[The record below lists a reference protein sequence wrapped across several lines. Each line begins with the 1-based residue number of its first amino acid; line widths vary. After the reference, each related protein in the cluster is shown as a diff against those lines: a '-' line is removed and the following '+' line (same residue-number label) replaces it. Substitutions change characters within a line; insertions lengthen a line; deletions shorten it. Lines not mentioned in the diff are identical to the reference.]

1 MGDIGSS
8 TEAPGRAA
16 QDVREITVLA
26 ADDHQ
31 SFQVALRA
39 LFDATPG
46 FTLVSQPATGEE
58 AITAVAEL
66 HPDLALIDVNMPGI
80 GGTEAARAIVAE
92 HPDVVVW
99 LISIEQSEDLAELAR
114 SSGADGYLRKQEL
127 RPRLLRTMW
136 ARHCS

>member
-1 MGDIGSS
+1 MGDTGA
-8 TEAPGRAA
+8 TKAPEQPTHEA
-16 QDVREITVLA
+16 REVTVLA

-58 AITAVAEL
+58 AIAAVAEV

-80 GGTEAARAIVAE
+80 GGAEAARAIVEA
-92 HPDVVVW
+92 HSDVVVW
-99 LISIEQSEDLAELAR
+99 LISIERSEDLAELAR
-114 SSGADGYLRKQEL
+114 SCGADGYVRKQEL
-127 RPRLLRTMW
+127 RPRLLRKMW
-136 ARHCS
+136 ARHGG